1 MSTPFCPEIV
11 NNLLTIHFSR
21 RKNGGNKTCRPSD
34 EARAAGCRLLPIQL
48 TANSKENFA

>member
-21 RKNGGNKTCRPSD
+21 CKNGGNKNCRPSD
-34 EARAAGCRLLPIQL
+34 EARAAGLPIQL